1 MVRAITDGVIMI
13 ETADYIKD
21 QIRAHQDKL
30 NNMDTVGTAVVI
42 NIDVSI
48 GNWKELLKPQLYNHF
63 KTLGNCVSRQNFGYV
78 SFSVNDINKSL
89 GYVKTES
96 EAAAYFVAHKVIKQG
111 VEIGQHINHKNRS
124 IDTITFGA
132 PVEINGVRGN
142 MAVVVKTAS
151 KNRYKAHRV
160 LTPDGRMINF
170 NDKKNKHIRETE

>member
-1 MVRAITDGVIMI
+1 MV

-21 QIRAHQDKL
+21 QIRENQDRL
-30 NNMDTVGTAVVI
+30 NNMGVVGTAIVI
-42 NIDVSI
+42 NIDVSR

-63 KTLGNCVSRQNFGYV
+63 KTLGNRVNRQDFGDV

-96 EAAAYFVAHKVIKQG
+96 EAAAYFVAHKVVKQG
-111 VEIGQHINHKNRS
+111 VEIGQHINHKNRR

-142 MAVVVKTAS
+142 MAVVVKTAG

-160 LTPDGRMINF
+160 LTPDGRMIIF
-170 NDKKNKHIRETE
+170 NE

>member
-1 MVRAITDGVIMI
+1 MSVSDAQH
-13 ETADYIKD
+13 IKD
-21 QIRAHQDKL
+21 QIRASQDKL
-30 NNMDTVGTAVVI
+30 NIMDVVGTAIVV
-42 NIDVSI
+42 NIDMTI
-48 GNWKELLKPQLYNHF
+48 DNWKELLKPQLYNHF
-63 KTLGNCVSRQNFGYV
+63 NTLGNCVSRQNFGDV

-124 IDTITFGA
+124 VDTITFGA

-142 MAVVVKTAS
+142 MAVVVKTAG

-160 LTPDGRMINF
+160 LTPDGKMINLS
-170 NDKKNKHIRETE
+170 DE